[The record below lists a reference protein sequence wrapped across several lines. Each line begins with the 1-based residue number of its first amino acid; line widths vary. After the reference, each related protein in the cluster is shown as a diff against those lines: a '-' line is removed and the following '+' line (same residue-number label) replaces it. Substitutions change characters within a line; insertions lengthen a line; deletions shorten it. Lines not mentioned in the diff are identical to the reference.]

1 MAASQAGPRL
11 ASTTID
17 PSAAPPVRESGL
29 QRALRWIR
37 EHTLAVY
44 AGLALVYMFL
54 PVAIVIIFS
63 FNRPAGRQNTS
74 WNEFSLQ
81 AWTNICRD
89 PTICRAVGTSVSIA
103 LLATIVGTIL
113 GTMIAFALVRHRFA
127 GRSTTNLLIFLPMAT
142 PEVVLGSSLLAL
154 FLNMYWGTWQMPL
167 GFWTILIAHI
177 MFVISFVVV
186 TVKARLSG
194 LDPRLE
200 QAAMDLY
207 ADERATFRHVTLPLV
222 APGIAGAA
230 LLAFSLSF
238 DDFIITNFNSGST
251 VTFPM
256 YIWGAAQRGIPPQ
269 VNVIATIMFL
279 GALGIVLL
287 AQVLGARRRRASAR
301 ADARFRA
308 AAGAAGT
315 SAAGPSALEEIARRP
330 S

>member
-1 MAASQAGPRL
+1 MATSQL
-11 ASTTID
+11 D
-17 PSAAPPVRESGL
+17 PALLDAPPASESGL
-29 QRALRWIR
+29 QRVIRWIR
-37 EHTLAVY
+37 EHALAVY
-44 AGLALVYMFL
+44 AALALIYMFL
-54 PVAIVIIFS
+54 PVAIVVVFS
-63 FNRPAGRQNTS
+63 FNNPAGRQNTQ
-74 WNEFSLQ
+74 WNEFSLD
-81 AWTNICRD
+81 AWFNICSD
-89 PTICRAVGTSVSIA
+89 PTICEAVGVSATIA
-103 LLATIVGTIL
+103 LVATAVGTIL
-113 GTMIAFALVRHRFA
+113 GTMISFALVRHRFH

-154 FLNMYWGTWQMPL
+154 FLNMYWGEWQMPL

-207 ADERATFRHVTLPLV
+207 ADEKSTFRYVTLPLV
-222 APGIAGAA
+222 APGIMGAA

-269 VNVIATIMFL
+269 VNVIASIMFF
-279 GALGIVLL
+279 GALAIVLVG
-287 AQVLGARRRRASAR
+287 QVISASRRRAKV
-301 ADARFRA
+301 
-308 AAGAAGT
+308 
-315 SAAGPSALEEIARRP
+315 
-330 S
+330 